1 MKEFF
6 IISSI
11 YLLLVVFDGIQA
23 IRKDNK
29 WSKVWRQEQNTPAVK
44 WKRNIAHKVEHHN
57 RLKVEASD
65 NKNDSDSSQKK
76 RQFVPGVPNL
86 CAGCLNFPHPHIHR
100 IIVHHHPG
108 RSIAFRAL

>member
-6 IISSI
+6 IVSSI
-11 YLLLVVFDGIQA
+11 YVFLVVFVGTQA
-23 IRKDNK
+23 IREDNK

-44 WKRNIAHKVEHHN
+44 WKRNIAHKVKHHN
-57 RLKVEASD
+57 RLKVEESN
-65 NKNDSDSSQKK
+65 NKNNSSQKK

-86 CAGCLNFPHPHIHR
+86 CAGCFPHPHIHR